1 MLAVIECQCSIEIF
15 FRVETAQTGTNHA
28 IRFIVSI
35 RSVHASEIRQTL
47 FGSTVIIRLKRNQT
61 IVELAQGI
69 PKLFRVALVC
79 NHKDLVPCHT
89 GQLVLQ
95 PDRQYVPSRFIR
107 HRGLADAEPG
117 VGTLHMNGEPLIR

>member
-1 MLAVIECQCSIEIF
+1 M
-15 FRVETAQTGTNHA
+15 
-28 IRFIVSI
+28 
-35 RSVHASEIRQTL
+35 
-47 FGSTVIIRLKRNQT
+47 
-61 IVELAQGI
+61 ELAQGI

-117 VGTLHMNGEPLIR
+117 VGTLHMNGEPLIRFLHNCRMYIDFRILIQFGREKRRTAQNERVQVISYVEQAAVRNR

>member
-1 MLAVIECQCSIEIF
+1 M
-15 FRVETAQTGTNHA
+15 
-28 IRFIVSI
+28 
-35 RSVHASEIRQTL
+35 
-47 FGSTVIIRLKRNQT
+47 
-61 IVELAQGI
+61 ELAQGI

-117 VGTLHMNGEPLIR
+117 VGTLHMNSEPLIRRPKPITVPRVRQKIQ

>member
-1 MLAVIECQCSIEIF
+1 M
-15 FRVETAQTGTNHA
+15 
-28 IRFIVSI
+28 
-35 RSVHASEIRQTL
+35 
-47 FGSTVIIRLKRNQT
+47 
-61 IVELAQGI
+61 ELAQGI

-117 VGTLHMNGEPLIR
+117 VGTLHMNGEPLIRRPEPMMH